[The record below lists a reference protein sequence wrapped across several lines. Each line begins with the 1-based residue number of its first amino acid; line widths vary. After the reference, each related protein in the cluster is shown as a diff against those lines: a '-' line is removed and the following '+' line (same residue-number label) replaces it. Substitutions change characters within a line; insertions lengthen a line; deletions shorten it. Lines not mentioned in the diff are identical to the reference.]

1 MEENTKERIC
11 YLLAENHKLR
21 NLNDELE
28 KELALKDEIIR
39 KQICMMSEGKN
50 AVEHYGSQAGSGASG
65 KGRRIR
71 GISWSTVKS
80 IG

>member
-11 YLLAENHKLR
+11 YLSAENHKLR

-39 KQICMMSEGKN
+39 KQICMMSECKN
-50 AVEHYGSQAGSGASG
+50 AVEQYGP
-65 KGRRIR
+65 
-71 GISWSTVKS
+71 
-80 IG
+80 

>member
-39 KQICMMSEGKN
+39 KQICMMSEGKTLLSIMDLSPV
-50 AVEHYGSQAGSGASG
+50 AARPARVEEFEVYNGAQ
-65 KGRRIR
+65 
-71 GISWSTVKS
+71 
-80 IG
+80 

>member
-39 KQICMMSEGKN
+39 KQICCVFFWLCCV
-50 AVEHYGSQAGSGASG
+50 AVW
-65 KGRRIR
+65 RL
-71 GISWSTVKS
+71 
-80 IG
+80 

>member
-50 AVEHYGSQAGSGASG
+50 AVERYGP
-65 KGRRIR
+65 
-71 GISWSTVKS
+71 
-80 IG
+80 

>member
-1 MEENTKERIC
+1 MEENTKERIY

-50 AVEHYGSQAGSGASG
+50 AVEHYGSQSGSGASG

-71 GISWSTVKS
+71 GI
-80 IG
+80 

>member
-39 KQICMMSEGKN
+39 KQICMMSESENTRKE
-50 AVEHYGSQAGSGASG
+50 V
-65 KGRRIR
+65 
-71 GISWSTVKS
+71 TP
-80 IG
+80 